1 MNQNTPETSKVRLL
15 ENAEDL
21 LQFRKI
27 QSTAFVSSFD
37 SLNYEYKPHTG
48 PSTIWGYGK
57 PATSSM
63 VIHDFDTWFD
73 GHLVKTTGVGG
84 VATLPE
90 ARGQGGIRDIFAALL
105 PAWRENDVVF
115 STLYPFSHVF
125 YRKFG
130 YELVQRGHEYTIP
143 MESLKGFRCEHP
155 VEMVSDAES
164 LKDMYR
170 AFGSKQNL
178 CICRKDSQ
186 WDRVAKDPY
195 KARQYTYRIGDVAY
209 VTFKPVDPEGE
220 NGYTLRCLDVVYRDE
235 AALRS
240 LLGFLYA
247 LRAQYCEVTIKLPAS
262 VPLMHMI
269 PECYNAHLEVSANGM
284 GRIVNVPRALEL
296 MRYPNRSGA
305 FSVQVTDDSLPVNTG
320 CYLVHFAGGQAVS
333 VETIEGCED
342 PDLTVS
348 VQVLAQLVLGALTV
362 DEALYLEGVQCVDP
376 APLRDVFVRKD
387 IYFTDGF

>member
-1 MNQNTPETSKVRLL
+1 MNDTSQVRLL
-15 ENAEDL
+15 KNAEDL

-48 PSTIWGYGK
+48 PSTIWGYGT

-130 YELVQRGHEYTIP
+130 YELVQRGHEYTVP
-143 MESLKGFRCEHP
+143 MDSLKDFHCEHP
-155 VEMVSDAES
+155 VEMISDPES
-164 LKDMYR
+164 IKKLYR
-170 AFGSKQNL
+170 EFGSKQNL

-186 WDRVAKDPY
+186 WDRISKDPF
-195 KARQYTYRIGDVAY
+195 KDRRYTYRIGDVAY

-220 NGYTLRCLDVVYRDE
+220 NGYTLRVLDVAYCDS

-240 LLGFLYA
+240 VLGFLYA
-247 LRAQYCEVTIKLPAS
+247 MRAQYHEINIKLPAS
-262 VPLMHMI
+262 VPLMHMV
-269 PECYNAHLEVSANGM
+269 PECYNVHLEVNANGM

-296 MRYPNRSGA
+296 MRYPDRSGA
-305 FSVQVTDDSLPVNTG
+305 FSVQVTDDSLPINTG

-333 VETIEGCED
+333 VEKIEGCED
-342 PDLTVS
+342 PDLTVN
-348 VQVLAQLVLGALTV
+348 VQVLTQLVVGALTV
-362 DEALYLEGVQCVDP
+362 DEALYLEGVQCP
-376 APLRDVFVRKD
+376 APARLRDVFIRKD
-387 IYFTDGF
+387 IHFTDGF